1 MVSTVQEY
9 YERVD
14 AQDVEGLLTLFAEDA
29 WYERPGY
36 DRLLGRPALSAFYSG
51 ARVIESGRH
60 TIARTVASGDCVA
73 VKGQFSG
80 RLKDGREVSLRFA
93 GFFLLDGGL
102 IRSRRTY
109 LLRPARLTGDTTP

>member
-1 MVSTVQEY
+1 MGSTVQEY

-36 DRLLGRPALSAFYSG
+36 DRLRGRSALSAFYSET
-51 ARVIESGRH
+51 RVIESGRH
-60 TIARTVASGDCVA
+60 TIGRTVQSGDCVA
-73 VKGQFSG
+73 VEGQFSG

-93 GFFLLDGGL
+93 DFFLLDGGL
-102 IRSRRTY
+102 IRGRRTY
-109 LLRPARLTGDTTP
+109 FYAPLV